1 MGNWEETLVG
11 VSSCD
16 ECKRPWM
23 SGFKL
28 FHKIFT
34 FILNVSYHIE
44 NIECDLCKT
53 DMSKL
58 KCVYTWKEIHQLE
71 PMPNFQ
77 IK

>member
-1 MGNWEETLVG
+1 
-11 VSSCD
+11 
-16 ECKRPWM
+16 M

-34 FILNVSYHIE
+34 FILNVSYYIE

-53 DMSKL
+53 DKSKL